1 MGISAREARG
11 DVARYKDTEVAKAI
25 VSVLPDSHWVGAG
38 LAQAYLWTIE
48 GAKPADDIARY
59 LYNLNCYSLTK
70 ARELVPTLAEDGF
83 LIHVKPRTKTGSA
96 ENPITKLFPAAITEQ
111 RFLERVDSLRAKR
124 KTIDY
129 EDDRESGHTLVD
141 FTLTEGGLRLPVNV
155 KNAGT
160 RFESAKQLVG
170 LEPDDCIPIPVY
182 KAYDAIEKEPNL
194 LYAVAIDYGLI
205 DSINLHLVNLFNENE
220 AVVWRILNDYSGTRI
235 RDAEDKFVYGITARH
250 WDGIRDNFANPEF
263 RLISA
268 RKSIRI
274 LQKQPKRTPGI
285 GLRAWGTGASAEVN
299 VHISVAEETKPW
311 NEVFDRIVENSLGDI
326 IGAINRK
333 KTEVVYDPE
342 I

>member
-1 MGISAREARG
+1 MT
-11 DVARYKDTEVAKAI
+11 RYTDAQAAMAI
-25 VSVLPDSHWVGAG
+25 IAVLPDSRWVGAG
-38 LAQAYLWTIE
+38 LAQAYLWAISGERTPE
-48 GAKPADDIARY
+48 DIARH
-59 LYNLNCYSLTK
+59 LYELNCYSLAK
-70 ARELVPTLAEDGF
+70 ASELVPTLAANGF
-83 LIHVKPRTKTGSA
+83 LTHVKVRTKTGSA
-96 ENPITKLFPAAITEQ
+96 ENPITKMFPAAITEQ
-111 RFLERVDSLRAKR
+111 RFLEQVDALRAER
-124 KTIDY
+124 GTVDY

-141 FTLTEGGLRLPVNV
+141 FTLTEGDLRLPINV

-160 RFESAKQLVG
+160 RFENAKQLVG

-194 LYAVAIDYGLI
+194 LYAVAVDYGLV
-205 DSINLHLVNLFNENE
+205 DSINTHLIPLFDENE
-220 AVVWRILNDYSGTRI
+220 AIVWRILNDYSGTRI
-235 RDAEDKFVYGITARH
+235 RDAEDKFVYGITTRH
-250 WDGIRDNFANPEF
+250 WDSIRDGFADPEF

-299 VHISVAEETKPW
+299 VHISIAQETKPW
-311 NEVFDRIVENSLGDI
+311 REVFDRIAKNSLGDI
-326 IGAINRK
+326 IEAINRK